1 MPTIFESY
9 NKLKRDLESF
19 GIEDAVFEAKQI
31 IKSVTGLDNAGILSN
46 YTRPLTEF
54 EEANLKAI
62 TVQRKVRYPLQ
73 YILGHWSFYGRR
85 FKVGVGVLIPRQ
97 DTETVIEACIELLKE
112 NKSPEILDLCAGTGC
127 IGITLACEKKDSM
140 VVLLEKYAEAA
151 RYTKENISALAPEN
165 ATFVMGD
172 VLNGD
177 FNDRKYDL
185 IVSNPPYVTGEEIK
199 SLQPEL
205 AHEPETALL
214 GGEDGLDFYRAIA
227 KNYKSALKD
236 NGKLVFEIGSLQ
248 GAAVAKI
255 LEENGFKDVTIKKD
269 LAENDRVV
277 FGTLNT
283 LE

>member
-1 MPTIFESY
+1 MSTIFESY
-9 NKLKRDLESF
+9 NKLKSDLASF

-31 IKSVTGLDNAGILSN
+31 IKAVTGLDNAGILSN

-73 YILGHWSFYGRR
+73 YILGHWDFYGRR

-97 DTETVIEACIELLKE
+97 DTETVIECCLEHLKGKE
-112 NKSPEILDLCAGTGC
+112 NPLILDLCAGTGC

-140 VVLLEKYAEAA
+140 VVLLEKYIEAA
-151 RYTKENISALAPEN
+151 RYTKENISALAPDN
-165 ATFVMGD
+165 ATLVMGD

-185 IVSNPPYVTGEEIK
+185 IVSNPPYVTADEMN

-205 AHEPETALL
+205 SHEPETALL

-227 KNYKSALKD
+227 KNYKQALTD
-236 NGKLVFEIGSLQ
+236 NGVLVFEIGSTQ
-248 GAAVAKI
+248 AQAVAKI
-255 LEENGFKDVTIKKD
+255 LEENGFKDIEIKKD
-269 LAENDRVV
+269 LAELDRVV